1 MLSLFRRLI
10 YSKVGVIVSGIVLV
24 LIALAFAGGDVSS
37 LRTQGMAALG
47 GGGDT
52 VATIGKVT
60 ISAPEFKQRVQQEME
75 GYRQQQP
82 TLDMAQFIAGGGLDA
97 TLQRLTNAV
106 ALEQFGR
113 AQGMLVSRRAVDGQ
127 IASIPG
133 LQGPS
138 GQFDPVLFR
147 QLLADRHLSEAGVR
161 ADLER
166 DTIASQLTGGLL
178 KPTTVPLQLAL
189 PYASLALEKRA
200 GTIGLIPSK
209 AMPTG
214 PAPTPAELQAFYTRN
229 IGRYTVPERRAIRY
243 ARVTPEQVAAQARPS
258 EAEIA
263 QAYAADRATYAAT
276 EKRTISQV
284 VVLDQAGA
292 QAIAAK
298 VKGGTA
304 LAAAASAAGLEA
316 SVHKGVDRATYA
328 GVTSPAVAGTVFG
341 AARGAVV
348 GPVKAPLGFVVAH
361 VDAVEQVAGRTLA
374 QVHDEIAATLTKQKT
389 ADALN
394 KTHDAIDDSL
404 AGNATFDEI
413 VGDRK
418 LQAATSPAL
427 LANGVNP
434 DAPGQPDPTMAPLV
448 AAAFKMQ
455 EGDEPQMVPTGP
467 DGSFALVALGRV
479 IHAAPRPLAQVSDG
493 VRRDMEIE
501 RARLAARKVAG
512 QVLAKVNG
520 GATIAQALAATGLNV
535 PPPHELAAS
544 REELNR
550 AQGPSRAPLAL
561 MFAMTRGTAKILE
574 APGNAG
580 WVIIKLDTITPGDA
594 ARKPENVTAIRG
606 AFGQVIGREY
616 LEQFAKA
623 ARVAVGVKVNQ
634 QVVDRVRAEL
644 LSGGGSNP
652 N

>member
-1 MLSLFRRLI
+1 MLSFFRRLI
-10 YSKVGVIVSGIVLV
+10 YSKVGVIVTGIVLV

-60 ISAPEFKQRVQQEME
+60 ISAPEFRQRVQQEME

-113 AQGMLVSRRAVDGQ
+113 ARGMLVSKRAVDGQ

-138 GQFDPVLFR
+138 GQFDPNLFR
-147 QLLADRHLSEAGVR
+147 SLLAERHLSEVGVR

-166 DTIASQLTGGLL
+166 DTIATQLTGGLQ
-178 KPTTVPLQLAL
+178 KPTAVPLQLAL
-189 PYASLALEKRA
+189 PYASLSLEKRS
-200 GTIGLIPSK
+200 GTIGLIPTR
-209 AMPTG
+209 AMPAG
-214 PAPTPAELQAFYTRN
+214 PAPTAAELQNYYARN
-229 IGRYTVPERRAIRY
+229 LPRYTVPERRVIRY
-243 ARVTPEQVAAQARPS
+243 ARVTPALVAAQATPT

-263 QAYAADRATYAAT
+263 QAYAADRAKYAAT

-284 VVLDQAGA
+284 VVLDQVGA

-298 VKGGTA
+298 VKGGAT
-304 LAAAASAAGLEA
+304 LAAAAGAAGLEA
-316 SVHKGVDRATYA
+316 SVQKGVDRAAYA
-328 GVTSPAVAGTVFG
+328 GTTSPSVAAAVFG
-341 AARGAVV
+341 ANKGAVV
-348 GPVKAPLGFVVAH
+348 GPVRAPLGFVVAH
-361 VDAVEQVAGRTLA
+361 VDAVEQVAGRSLA
-374 QVHDEIAATLTKQKT
+374 QVHGEIATALTKQKT
-389 ADALN
+389 VDLLN
-394 KTHDAIDDSL
+394 KMHDAIDDSL
-404 AGNATFDEI
+404 AGNATLDEI

-418 LQAATSPAL
+418 LQAATTPAL
-427 LANGVNP
+427 LANGIDP
-434 DAPGQPDPTMAPLV
+434 DGSGKPDPALAPLV
-448 AAAFKMQ
+448 AAAFQ
-455 EGDEPQMVPTGP
+455 LQDGDEPQMVPTGP
-467 DGSFALVALGRV
+467 DGSFAIVALGRV
-479 IHAAPRPLAQVSDG
+479 VHAAPRPLAQVRDG
-493 VRRDMEIE
+493 VAKDIAID

-512 QVLAKVNG
+512 QVLAKVDAG
-520 GATIAQALAATGLNV
+520 VSLVQALSQTGVNV
-535 PPPHELAAS
+535 PPPHQLAAS
-544 REELNR
+544 REDLDR
-550 AQGPSRAPLAL
+550 AQGPGRAPLAL

-580 WVIIKLDTITPGDA
+580 WVVIKLDTIVPGNA
-594 ARKPENVTAIRG
+594 SGKPETVTAIRG
-606 AFGQVIGREY
+606 AFGQVVGREY

-623 ARVAVGVKVNQ
+623 ARAAVGVIINQ

-644 LSGGGSNP
+644 LKGGSNP
-652 N
+652 G